1 MIITGLR
8 RSATVPVAR
17 GEVNV
22 AVGSDGYGA
31 NSAEDMF
38 EQWALRANVP
48 ARRQRI
54 EIDPA
59 ELLAPKTA
67 DEQRVA
73 PAFRRRSPRHRESR
87 RGDGRRPHRERGN
100 RPAELWESGHRGPTV
115 IAAPYDRVDFIGV
128 APVVLVRESTGSVIG
143 REQLAAHAPR
153 QPL

>member
-31 NSAEDMF
+31 DAAEYMF

-48 ARRQRI
+48 ARRQGI

-59 ELLAPKTA
+59 ELLAPKPT
-67 DEQRVA
+67 DEQRMT
-73 PAFRRRSPRHRESR
+73 PAFRRRSPWHRE
-87 RGDGRRPHRERGN
+87 P
-100 RPAELWESGHRGPTV
+100 
-115 IAAPYDRVDFIGV
+115 
-128 APVVLVRESTGSVIG
+128 
-143 REQLAAHAPR
+143 
-153 QPL
+153 